1 MSSWLGTKF
10 LNYAK
15 GKNKEIL
22 PDFFKNIII
31 YFFILLFSI
40 SIGAEARTGGH
51 IRQLIHGWNKNR
63 LKQNKN
69 ETQSDLMLATL
80 FQNDENI
87 TEEEQQT
94 AAGGFEPSEEDFDS
108 YYEEQNA
115 YLEPEVKVTSGFGQV
130 DNNGGGGDDIYY
142 NENQEQEQIEKP
154 KKIRKKRTQYK
165 PVEEPKRVE
174 ILKYVLSNKKSLY
187 PEGQKSGGRLTNVAM
202 QAWDKVYELCI
213 R

>member
-1 MSSWLGTKF
+1 MPKVKIKKF
-10 LNYAK
+10 FLIFSKKSNFEK
-15 GKNKEIL
+15 I
-22 PDFFKNIII
+22 F
-31 YFFILLFSI
+31 FFILLFLI

-115 YLEPEVKVTSGFGQV
+115 YLEPEVKVTSGFGQG
-130 DNNGGGGDDIYY
+130 DSNGGEGDIYY
-142 NENQEQEQIEKP
+142 NDNQEQEQIEKP

>member
-1 MSSWLGTKF
+1 MPKVKIKKF
-10 LNYAK
+10 YLIFSKKY
-15 GKNKEIL
+15 
-22 PDFFKNIII
+22 I
-31 YFFILLFSI
+31 YFFILLFLI

-115 YLEPEVKVTSGFGQV
+115 YLEPEVKVTSGFGQG
-130 DNNGGGGDDIYY
+130 DSNGGEGDIYY
-142 NENQEQEQIEKP
+142 NENQEQQIEKP

>member
-1 MSSWLGTKF
+1 
-10 LNYAK
+10 
-15 GKNKEIL
+15 
-22 PDFFKNIII
+22 
-31 YFFILLFSI
+31 
-40 SIGAEARTGGH
+40 
-51 IRQLIHGWNKNR
+51 
-63 LKQNKN
+63 
-69 ETQSDLMLATL
+69 MLATL

-94 AAGGFEPSEEDFDS
+94 TAAGGFEQSEEDFDS

-115 YLEPEVKVTSGFGQV
+115 YLEPEVTVASGFGQG

-142 NENQEQEQIEKP
+142 NENNQEQEQIEKP

>member
-1 MSSWLGTKF
+1 
-10 LNYAK
+10 
-15 GKNKEIL
+15 
-22 PDFFKNIII
+22 
-31 YFFILLFSI
+31 
-40 SIGAEARTGGH
+40 
-51 IRQLIHGWNKNR
+51 
-63 LKQNKN
+63 
-69 ETQSDLMLATL
+69 MLATL

-94 AAGGFEPSEEDFDS
+94 TAARGFEQSEEDFDS

-115 YLEPEVKVTSGFGQV
+115 YLEPEVTVASGFGQG
-130 DNNGGGGDDIYY
+130 DNNGGGDDDIYY

>member
-1 MSSWLGTKF
+1 M
-10 LNYAK
+10 
-15 GKNKEIL
+15 
-22 PDFFKNIII
+22 
-31 YFFILLFSI
+31 I

-87 TEEEQQT
+87 TEEQQTT
-94 AAGGFEPSEEDFDS
+94 AAGGFEQSEEDFDS

-115 YLEPEVKVTSGFGQV
+115 YLEPEVTVASGFGQG

>member
-1 MSSWLGTKF
+1 
-10 LNYAK
+10 
-15 GKNKEIL
+15 
-22 PDFFKNIII
+22 
-31 YFFILLFSI
+31 
-40 SIGAEARTGGH
+40 
-51 IRQLIHGWNKNR
+51 
-63 LKQNKN
+63 
-69 ETQSDLMLATL
+69 MLATL

-94 AAGGFEPSEEDFDS
+94 TAAGGFEQSEEDFDS

-115 YLEPEVKVTSGFGQV
+115 YLEPEVTVASGFGQG
-130 DNNGGGGDDIYY
+130 DNNGAGGDDIYY
-142 NENQEQEQIEKP
+142 NENNQEQEQIEKP